1 MRCHYFDA
9 GLCRSCS
16 LLETPYADQLAGK
29 QHDAQT
35 LLEPWGNLNWLP
47 PVASADQAFR
57 NKAKLVVGGT
67 SQQPTLGILDRQ
79 GQGIDL
85 TDCQLYLPAI
95 SRAIPVLADLI
106 RRADLTPYSVQKRKG
121 ELKNILVTASD
132 GGELMARF
140 VLRSKKLIVA
150 LKRELPWLHE
160 QLPQL
165 AVVSVN
171 LLREHV
177 ALVEG
182 DEEIILT
189 ERTTL
194 PMQVNDMTLHLR
206 PQSFFQTNTPIA
218 AALYRQAQAWV
229 SEAAPGSLWD
239 LYCGVGG
246 FALHGA
252 AVMPPGATV
261 TGIEISSEAIASAQR
276 TVAER
281 GLTGLDFIAQD
292 APDYATS
299 SGQVPEMLIVNPPRR
314 GLGVQLSRW
323 IESSGIDQ
331 VIYSS
336 CNLRSLVKDLKS
348 MPSMEPVQGQVMDM
362 FPHSSH
368 YETIML
374 LKRSR

>member
-106 RRADLTPYSVQKRKG
+106 QRADLTPYNVQKRKG

-132 GGELMARF
+132 SGELMVRF

-150 LKRELPWLHE
+150 LKRELPRLHE

-182 DEEIILT
+182 SEEIILT

-229 SEAAPGSLWD
+229 SEAAPASLWD

-246 FALHGA
+246 FALHAA
-252 AVMPPGATV
+252 AVMPTGATV
-261 TGIEISSEAIASAQR
+261 TGIEISNEAIASAQR

-281 GLTGLDFIAQD
+281 GLTGLHFIAQD

-314 GLGVQLSRW
+314 GLGPQLSHW
-323 IESSGIDQ
+323 IEGSGIDQ

-374 LKRSR
+374 LKRRR

>member
-1 MRCHYFDA
+1 MRCHYFEA

-16 LLETPYADQLAGK
+16 LIETPYPHQLAGK
-29 QHDAQT
+29 QKDAQT
-35 LLEPWGNLNWLP
+35 LLEPWGTLHWLD
-47 PVASADQAFR
+47 PVPSADQAFR
-57 NKAKLVVGGT
+57 NKAKLVVGST
-67 SQQPTLGILDRQ
+67 SQHPTLGILDRQ

-85 TDCQLYLPAI
+85 TNCQLYLPAI
-95 SRAIPVLADLI
+95 SRAIPVLTQLI
-106 RRADLTPYSVQKRKG
+106 QGANLTPYKVPQRKG

-132 GGELMARF
+132 SGELMIRF

-150 LKRELPWLHE
+150 LKQHLDWLHQ

-182 DEEIILT
+182 EEEIILT

-194 PMQVNDMTLHLR
+194 PMQVNGMTLHLR

-218 AALYRQAQAWV
+218 AALYRRAQTWV
-229 SEAAPGSLWD
+229 SQAAPASLWD

-246 FALHGA
+246 FALHAA
-252 AVMPPGATV
+252 AVMPQGATV
-261 TGIEISSEAIASAQR
+261 TGIEISAEAIASAQR
-276 TVAER
+276 TVAEQGLQ
-281 GLTGLDFIAQD
+281 GLTFIAQD
-292 APDYATS
+292 APDYAIS

-314 GLGVQLSRW
+314 GLGPDLAHWV
-323 IESSGIDQ
+323 EKSGIEQ

-336 CNLRSLVKDLKS
+336 CNLRSLVKDLEK
-348 MPSMEPVQGQVMDM
+348 MPSMKPLQGQVMDM
-362 FPHSSH
+362 FPYSSH

-374 LKRSR
+374 LERQQ

>member
-16 LLETPYADQLAGK
+16 LLETPYTNQLAGK

-35 LLEPWGNLNWLP
+35 LLEPWASLSWLP

-67 SQQPTLGILDRQ
+67 SQQPTLGILNRQ

-106 RRADLTPYSVQKRKG
+106 QRADLTPYNVQKRKG

-132 GGELMARF
+132 SGELMVRF

-150 LKRELPWLHE
+150 LKRELPRLHE

-182 DEEIILT
+182 SEEIILT

-229 SEAAPGSLWD
+229 SEAAPASLWD

-246 FALHGA
+246 FALHAA
-252 AVMPPGATV
+252 AVMPTGATV
-261 TGIEISSEAIASAQR
+261 TGIEISNEAIASAQR

-281 GLTGLDFIAQD
+281 GLTGLHFIAQD

-314 GLGVQLSRW
+314 GLGPQLSHW
-323 IESSGIDQ
+323 IEGSGIDQ

-374 LKRSR
+374 LKRRR

>member
-16 LLETPYADQLAGK
+16 LLETPYADQLTGK

-35 LLEPWGNLNWLP
+35 LLEPWGSLSWLP
-47 PVASADQAFR
+47 PVTSADQAFR

-132 GGELMARF
+132 SGELMVRF
-140 VLRSKKLIVA
+140 VLRSKKLIVT

-182 DEEIILT
+182 NEEIILT

-194 PMQVNDMTLHLR
+194 PMQVNNMNLHLR

-218 AALYRQAQAWV
+218 ASLYRQAQAWV

-246 FALHGA
+246 FALHAA

-276 TVAER
+276 TVAEC
-281 GLTGLDFIAQD
+281 GLTGLHFIAED

-348 MPSMEPVQGQVMDM
+348 MPSMEPMQGQVMDM

>member
-29 QHDAQT
+29 QHDAQA
-35 LLEPWGNLNWLP
+35 LLEPWQTLSWLP
-47 PVASADQAFR
+47 PVASSDRAFR

-106 RRADLTPYSVQKRKG
+106 RRADLTPYSVPRRRG

-132 GGELMARF
+132 SGELMVRF
-140 VLRSKKLIVA
+140 VLRSKKLVVA
-150 LKRELPWLHE
+150 LKRELPWLHD

-194 PMQVNDMTLHLR
+194 PMQVNDMILHLR
-206 PQSFFQTNTPIA
+206 PQSFFQTNTPVA
-218 AALYRQAQAWV
+218 AALYRRAQAWV
-229 SEAAPGSLWD
+229 GEAGPTSLWD

-246 FALHGA
+246 FALHAA
-252 AVMPPGATV
+252 AVMPEGATV
-261 TGIEISSEAIASAQR
+261 TGIEISAEAIASAQR

-281 GLTGLDFIAQD
+281 GLSGLNFITQD
-292 APDYATS
+292 APDYATG

-314 GLGVQLSRW
+314 GLGAQLSRW
-323 IESSGIDQ
+323 LESSGIDQ

>member
-29 QHDAQT
+29 QHDAQA
-35 LLEPWGNLNWLP
+35 LLEPWQTLSWLP
-47 PVASADQAFR
+47 PIASADEAFR
-57 NKAKLVVGGT
+57 NKAKLVVGGS

-106 RRADLTPYSVQKRKG
+106 RRADLTPYSVPRRRG

-132 GGELMARF
+132 SGELMVRF

-150 LKRELPWLHE
+150 LKRELPWLHD

-206 PQSFFQTNTPIA
+206 PQSFFQTNTSIA

-229 SEAAPGSLWD
+229 SEAAPASLWD

-246 FALHGA
+246 FALHAAEVMPEGA
-252 AVMPPGATV
+252 AV
-261 TGIEISSEAIASAQR
+261 TGIEISAEAIASAQR
-276 TVAER
+276 TVTER
-281 GLTGLDFIAQD
+281 GLAGLHFIAQD
-292 APDYATS
+292 ASDYATG

-314 GLGVQLSRW
+314 GLGSQLSAW
-323 IESSGIDQ
+323 IEGSGIDQ

-336 CNLRSLVKDLKS
+336 CNLRSLVKDLEK

-374 LKRSR
+374 LKRSH

>member
-16 LLETPYADQLAGK
+16 LLETPYADQLTGK

-35 LLEPWGNLNWLP
+35 LLEPWGSLSWLP
-47 PVASADQAFR
+47 PVTSADQAFR

-132 GGELMARF
+132 SGELMVRF

-182 DEEIILT
+182 NEEIILT

-194 PMQVNDMTLHLR
+194 PMQVNDLTLHLR
-206 PQSFFQTNTPIA
+206 PQSFFQTNTEIA
-218 AALYRQAQAWV
+218 AALYRQGQEWVAKAQ
-229 SEAAPGSLWD
+229 PGTLWD

-246 FALHGA
+246 FALHA
-252 AVMPPGATV
+252 AQVMGEGSTV
-261 TGIEISSEAIASAQR
+261 TGIEVSAEAIESARR
-276 TVAER
+276 TVVEY
-281 GLTGLDFIAQD
+281 GLDGITFAAGD
-292 APDYATS
+292 ATTFAL
-299 SGQVPEMLIVNPPRR
+299 GQVEPPEVLVVNPPRR
-314 GLGVQLSRW
+314 GIGGELAHW
-323 IESSGIDQ
+323 IEKSGIDM

-336 CNLRSLVKDLKS
+336 CNAKSLVKDLAS
-348 MPSMEPVQGQVMDM
+348 MSSLKPVTARVVDM
-362 FPHSSH
+362 FPHSTH
-368 YETIML
+368 YETIVL
-374 LKRSR
+374 LQRA

>member
-16 LLETPYADQLAGK
+16 LLDTPYADQLAGK

-35 LLEPWGNLNWLP
+35 LLEPWGSLNWLP

-57 NKAKLVVGGT
+57 NKAKLVVGGA

-106 RRADLTPYSVQKRKG
+106 RRANLTPYSVQKRKG

-132 GGELMARF
+132 SGELMVRF

-150 LKRELPWLHE
+150 LKRELPRLHE

-182 DEEIILT
+182 SEEIILT

-206 PQSFFQTNTPIA
+206 PQSFFQTNTSIA
-218 AALYRQAQAWV
+218 ASLYRQAQAWV
-229 SEAAPGSLWD
+229 SEAVPGSLWD

-246 FALHGA
+246 FALHAA

-281 GLTGLDFIAQD
+281 SLTGVHFIAQD

-314 GLGVQLSRW
+314 GLGPQLSRW
-323 IESSGIDQ
+323 IEGSGIDQ

-336 CNLRSLVKDLKS
+336 CNLRSLVRDLEK

-362 FPHSSH
+362 FPHSNH

-374 LKRSR
+374 LQRSR

>member
-35 LLEPWGNLNWLP
+35 LLEPWGSLSWLP

-57 NKAKLVVGGT
+57 NKAKLVIGGT

-121 ELKNILVTASD
+121 ELKNILVTASNS
-132 GGELMARF
+132 GELMVRF

-218 AALYRQAQAWV
+218 AALYRQAQAWI

-246 FALHGA
+246 FALHAA
-252 AVMPPGATV
+252 AVMPPRATV

-281 GLTGLDFIAQD
+281 GLTGLQFIAQD

-314 GLGVQLSRW
+314 GLGLQLSRW
-323 IESSGIDQ
+323 IENSGIDQ

-348 MPSMEPVQGQVMDM
+348 MPSMEPMQGKVMDM

-374 LKRSR
+374 LKRRR